1 MKRKSGTPRRG
12 GLIRA
17 AIGLLALFAIG
28 AVGAML
34 FVRMRGNPDAAIE
47 SPLAPM
53 RPAAPPSAPAN
64 ALVANSMPAAAAA
77 VGPGARADSNAG
89 RVRIADPRAEK

>member
-1 MKRKSGTPRRG
+1 M
-12 GLIRA
+12 RA

-34 FVRMRGNPDAAIE
+34 FVRMRGSPDAAIE

-53 RPAAPPSAPAN
+53 RPAVSAVRARQC
-64 ALVANSMPAAAAA
+64 ARGQLDAGSAAA